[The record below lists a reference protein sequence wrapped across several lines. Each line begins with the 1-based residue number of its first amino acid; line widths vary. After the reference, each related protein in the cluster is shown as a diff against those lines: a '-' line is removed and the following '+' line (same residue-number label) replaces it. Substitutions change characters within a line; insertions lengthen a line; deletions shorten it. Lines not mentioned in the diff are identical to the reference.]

1 MSDAD
6 LSMSNSDPAKLPADP
21 PGLSLAE
28 LRTIE
33 RQGLDFLDAGQFA
46 VAAEL
51 LLQTVAGYE
60 KHGVPL
66 KTNSAAYHL
75 GVAFAEQGKT
85 SRAVRIWEEIIDR
98 GWDSPAAFNRLVRHY
113 QSHGQTEQVE
123 RLFSRLQRAASEKTG
138 EFFAAYRPG
147 MPGEGEQVAIAGFE
161 PGTRRVLVADDE
173 MAIITVIE
181 RALKPLG
188 YTILEAANG
197 HDALRIML
205 TMNIDLMILDI
216 FMPGYTG
223 MDVLYRVRAEGIG
236 TPALVMSGRADEQMI
251 ADVKAL
257 DAQWIAKPFDVD
269 ELAAMVKSSIGKDS
283 DSARAQRASKR

>member
-6 LSMSNSDPAKLPADP
+6 LSMSKGDAAKLPADP

-33 RQGLDFLDAGQFA
+33 RQGLDFLDSGQFA

-51 LLQTVAGYE
+51 LLQAVAGYE
-60 KHGVPL
+60 RHSQPL

-75 GVAFAEQGKT
+75 GVAFAEQGKMD
-85 SRAVRIWEEIIDR
+85 RAVRIWEEIIDR
-98 GWDSPAAFNRLVRHY
+98 GWDSPAAFSRLLRYY
-113 QSHGQTEQVE
+113 QGRGQKEQVE
-123 RLFSRLQRAASEKTG
+123 RLFRRLQRAATEQTG
-138 EFFAAYRPG
+138 EFFAAYRPDRSAK
-147 MPGEGEQVAIAGFE
+147 GEDITIAGFE

-173 MAIITVIE
+173 MGIITVIE
-181 RALKPLG
+181 RTLKPLG

-197 HDALRIML
+197 HDALRIIL
-205 TMNIDLMILDI
+205 TMSIDMMILDI

-223 MDVLYRVRAEGIG
+223 LDVLYRARAEGIR
-236 TPALVMSGRADEQMI
+236 TPALVMSGRADDQMI

-257 DAQWIAKPFDVD
+257 GGEWIAKPFDVD
-269 ELAAMVKSSIGKDS
+269 DLVSKVKTLVGAGDS
-283 DSARAQRASKR
+283 PSQRIKR